1 MANSTDKNRPL
12 STFIFVHCI
21 IQALASGCRG
31 NCSRLETTG
40 GNDTQGAGIKKCLSC
55 GAEIIGGG
63 KNSAYKN
70 GFKRCTS
77 CGIYI
82 KVQDNRCPCCKHPL
96 RVRRRS
102 Y

>member
-1 MANSTDKNRPL
+1 M
-12 STFIFVHCI
+12 
-21 IQALASGCRG
+21 ASGCRG
-31 NCSRLETTG
+31 NCSRFGTTG
-40 GNDTQGAGIKKCLSC
+40 SGNGNSPQNTGFKRCLSC
-55 GAEIIGGG
+55 GAEIMGGG

-82 KVQDNRCPCCKHPL
+82 KVQDNRCPCCRQPL
-96 RVRRRS
+96 RVKRRS